1 MCGCFFAHS
10 VRQYIAPQP
19 HFNQVSGVLFSIL
32 SICTKYKIRNLEN
45 RNSETHLSPPSK
57 TETMQWINQYFFQS
71 ACTCLLKPAGGRRYI
86 TQPGCQIHNVQTT
99 FNISPAEEKKN
110 LRVMPVVCVLCL
122 KRDTNHKPLLTNPP
136 PPFTCIIYIYYY
148 IFKTFRATIN
158 TFIHIQSLRRNTD
171 NRGRSPSLWDCEL
184 HRLILVSYSQF
195 WFNSWNIYFNVWI
208 SHNWNKWFAH
218 VFSMSQKLTSHFNSR
233 DICM

>member
-1 MCGCFFAHS
+1 MYKLPSTFHQQKKKKTSEWCQLCAS
-10 VRQYIAPQP
+10 C
-19 HFNQVSGVLFSIL
+19 VSKG
-32 SICTKYKIRNLEN
+32 TQ
-45 RNSETHLSPPSK
+45 T
-57 TETMQWINQYFFQS
+57 INH
-71 ACTCLLKPAGGRRYI
+71 CWPTP
-86 TQPGCQIHNVQTT
+86 
-99 FNISPAEEKKN
+99 
-110 LRVMPVVCVLCL
+110 
-122 KRDTNHKPLLTNPP
+122 PP

-184 HRLILVSYSQF
+184 HGLILVSYSQF
-195 WFNSWNIYFNVWI
+195 WFHSWNIYFNVWI
-208 SHNWNKWFAH
+208 SHNWNKWFAR

>member
-1 MCGCFFAHS
+1 M
-10 VRQYIAPQP
+10 
-19 HFNQVSGVLFSIL
+19 
-32 SICTKYKIRNLEN
+32 YKL
-45 RNSETHLSPPSK
+45 PS
-57 TETMQWINQYFFQS
+57 
-71 ACTCLLKPAGGRRYI
+71 
-86 TQPGCQIHNVQTT
+86 T
-99 FNISPAEEKKN
+99 FYQQKKKKH

-122 KRDTNHKPLLTNPP
+122 KRATNHKPLLTNAWQSLGVTPLPP
-136 PPFTCIIYIYYY
+136 TRFTCIIYIYYY

-184 HRLILVSYSQF
+184 HKVILVSYSQF
-195 WFNSWNIYFNVWI
+195 WFNSWNTYFHVWI
-208 SHNWNKWFAH
+208 SHNRNKWFAR